1 MVAMLAAIG
10 AFLSR
15 SAATMTVRAIDAVP
29 VDWQIAVLPGVDPG
43 AVEQAVRDT
52 VQVAGLE
59 RVQYADVQAFEATAG
74 DTVQTTGGGKVL
86 GIPPGYRDSF
96 PGQFRLLL
104 GQLGDVLIAQ
114 QTAANLHVG
123 PGDTVTILFGDPPG
137 KTVKVA
143 GVVELLN
150 ADAMFQ
156 AIGVPPGS
164 APQAPPDNVLILSL
178 DAFNQLVGAPADT
191 RPGTIQRQLHAKLVR
206 RRPAERPV
214 LANIEAENAGRHFEV
229 RTTGSALLAN
239 NLAARLEAVREDVFY
254 ARLLFVPGPTR
265 CRPGGPSHCHHRP
278 GGGGTTPARSVS
290 VACPRRI
297 DPPIVLLS
305 AAEAVVTGLAGAMA
319 GLLVAEILSRTLFG
333 SSIFVAD
340 VLWWSVLSAAI
351 GILLALVTVLLP
363 AWRDARQLTVRAE
376 VGTVK
381 RRFDLWRR
389 IWLDVVLIVVGAGFY
404 CARLRQD
411 IRWCLRPRVSP
422 PPLSTIRPFWHR
434 C

>member
-1 MVAMLAAIG
+1 MTRLWLSGLISARSMQFLGSIAGVAVTVAMLAAIG

-206 RRPAERPV
+206 RSLPSDPV
-214 LANIEAENAGRHFEV
+214 LAHIEAENAGRHFEV

-239 NLAARLEAVREDVFY
+239 NLAARLEAVREDALY
-254 ARLLFVPGPTR
+254 ARLLFLFLALPG
-265 CRPGGPSHCHHRP
+265 
-278 GGGGTTPARSVS
+278 V
-290 VACPRRI
+290 
-297 DPPIVLLS
+297 VL
-305 AAEAVVTGLAGAMA
+305 A
-319 GLLVAEILSRTLFG
+319 GLLTVIIARAAAGQRRRDQFLLRVRGVSIPQIVLSR
-333 SSIFVAD
+333 
-340 VLWWSVLSAAI
+340 
-351 GILLALVTVLLP
+351 
-363 AWRDARQLTVRAE
+363 
-376 VGTVK
+376 
-381 RRFDLWRR
+381 
-389 IWLDVVLIVVGAGFY
+389 
-404 CARLRQD
+404 
-411 IRWCLRPRVSP
+411 P
-422 PPLSTIRPFWHR
+422 PKLG
-434 C
+434 